1 MSNLQQDLQRIFPQI
16 AHRLQTWD
24 GKLTLLDN
32 GVPVAVLL
40 TPAEME
46 GLEITLELMSDPD
59 AAAEIR
65 EAEEAYRVGNVVED
79 EAQIRELINR

>member
-1 MSNLQQDLQRIFPQI
+1 M
-16 AHRLQTWD
+16 
-24 GKLTLLDN
+24 
-32 GVPVAVLL
+32 AVLL

-59 AAAEIR
+59 AASEIR

-79 EAQIRELINR
+79 EAQIRELINRKSGN